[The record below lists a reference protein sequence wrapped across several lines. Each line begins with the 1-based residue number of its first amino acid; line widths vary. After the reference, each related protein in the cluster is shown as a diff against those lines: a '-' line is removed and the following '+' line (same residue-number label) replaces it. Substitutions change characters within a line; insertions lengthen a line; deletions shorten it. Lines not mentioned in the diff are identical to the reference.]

1 VGSLGRTISDEWKA
15 KRSRQPVGEES
26 RQGGLK
32 EADALVLCR
41 RDTSVAILA
50 LEVAYK
56 NESLAETA
64 EEVLM
69 WGKQPGQCLT

>member
-1 VGSLGRTISDEWKA
+1 MGSLGRTISEEWKA
-15 KRSRQPVGEES
+15 KRSRQPVGEET
-26 RQGGLK
+26 REGGHK
-32 EADALVLCR
+32 EADALVLCER
-41 RDTSVAILA
+41 NTNVAVLA
-50 LEVAYK
+50 LEVAHK